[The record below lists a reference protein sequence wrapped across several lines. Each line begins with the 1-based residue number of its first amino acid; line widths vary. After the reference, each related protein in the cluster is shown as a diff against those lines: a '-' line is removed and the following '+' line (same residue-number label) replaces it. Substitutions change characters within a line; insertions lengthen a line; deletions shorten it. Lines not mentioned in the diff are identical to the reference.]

1 MVETIGNVI
10 TGVATLEVKNP
21 DSHRA
26 EWSQEYV
33 YPGATYSVKLSK
45 PATGAYGSTHVQI
58 AASGNAAAQTCD
70 DWTAQAL
77 RWGWDHRR
85 SVTPGVAWWIGMECR
100 FEDPNS
106 NSWIDIT
113 SVAEVIA
120 GTGIWASVTLAAG
133 NHLTA
138 YYGGWSELDGSFSN
152 FAPQAWAGLVAA
164 CFGAGAGVG
173 CPLQHAVTPLT
184 TWLLTRVRLELWE
197 TATER
202 QCFVQNIYIDG
213 VNYNL
218 EPGDTG
224 TAGIRLSSMFTEVGY
239 TEDGVTV
246 TYTADTA
253 DIEVEEETFPIDR
266 KITKETAEVTCNMAE
281 ASLFNMDKAMA
292 GGLLSGSI
300 LKLGGGI
307 NKKLSLQVRFAD
319 PASFIGAIQMPSCT
333 ATGAVGMP
341 YKKGEK
347 TVVPVTFQAL
357 KTTGHPAVTIVYNEA

>member
-1 MVETIGNVI
+1 MVETIANVL

-21 DSHRA
+21 DTMRA
-26 EWSQEYV
+26 EWSDEYV
-33 YPGATYSVKLSK
+33 IEGSYSVKLSK

-58 AASGNAAAQTCD
+58 TPSGNAAVQTCT
-70 DWTAQAL
+70 DWTNQAL
-77 RWGWDHRR
+77 RWGWDYRR

-100 FEDPNS
+100 FSDPNS

-113 SVAEVIA
+113 TTAQVIA
-120 GTGIWASVTLAAG
+120 GDGIWASATFGAG
-133 NHLTA
+133 AFLTA

-152 FAPQAWAGLVAA
+152 FGPQAFGGLVAA
-164 CFGAGAGVG
+164 CLGAGPPVG
-173 CPLQHAVTPLT
+173 CSGQHAVTPLT
-184 TWLLTRVRLELWE
+184 TWVLTRVRLELWE

-202 QCFVQNIYIDG
+202 QVWVDNIWIDG
-213 VNYNL
+213 IAYNL

-246 TYTADTA
+246 TYTADEA

-266 KITKETAEVTCNMAE
+266 VITKETAEVTCNMAE
-281 ASLFNMDKAMA
+281 SSLFNLDKAMA

-300 LKLGGGI
+300 LKLGGGV
-307 NKKLSLQVRFAD
+307 NKKLTIQIRATN
-319 PASFIGAIQMPSCT
+319 PASLIRAIQMPSCT

-357 KTTGHPAVTIVYNEA
+357 KTTGHPAVTIVDNAA